1 MIQTIPTVW
10 VSFFFSSCVPSL
22 FGVQE
27 CPQFL
32 QGQKFSYETPLFQL
46 SAFFELNH
54 WLLSI
59 QEQKELS
66 LSEIELSRLAAIA
79 KVLKETSFYHT
90 SKLADADMTL
100 LLKMLKSW
108 PTQMMFPGTCFSLE
122 IFNWWSLKQILEI
135 CI

>member
-10 VSFFFSSCVPSL
+10 VSFFFLAVYLACLECGNVLNSCRDRNV
-22 FGVQE
+22 
-27 CPQFL
+27 
-32 QGQKFSYETPLFQL
+32 SYETPLFQL